1 MRMVWFQTFC
11 VGISDVDAVGAW
23 GYAGC
28 RMLPETVNNMKFQT
42 DTLLETTNTMI
53 GFFKTFSEKGDGKF
67 ENLNDRITS
76 IIKQNK
82 CHDESSTSSMSDNR
96 QDISRMKTE
105 IERKIG
111 KILSKFQ
118 SIFYKVKTASDLVSK
133 INEGEIV
140 QTSQTK

>member
-1 MRMVWFQTFC
+1 MVWFPTLC

-23 GYAGC
+23 DCAGC
-28 RMLPETVNNMKFQT
+28 RMLPETVNNMKSQT

-53 GFFKTFSEKGDGKF
+53 AFFKTFSEKVDGKF

-76 IIKQNK
+76 IINQNK

-111 KILSKFQ
+111 TILSKFQ

-133 INEGEIV
+133 INEGEII